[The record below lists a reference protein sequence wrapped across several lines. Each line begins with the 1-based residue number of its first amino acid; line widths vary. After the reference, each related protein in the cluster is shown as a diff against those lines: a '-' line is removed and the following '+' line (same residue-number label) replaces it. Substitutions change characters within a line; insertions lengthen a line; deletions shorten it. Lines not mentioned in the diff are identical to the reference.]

1 MKKILSLA
9 LAAIMVVSVL
19 PVAYA
24 ADVDYTAGTAVE
36 YTADADANRSYTI
49 TVPAEL
55 QPGQSGTVTLKGMW
69 ASNETVKVTADASVE
84 LTNSINAA
92 DNYTLD
98 VEFAGIEKAGD
109 NTVEKTYTETV
120 KVDDMPAAALFG
132 TWSGKFNYN
141 VEFDDGA
148 EPVAPTVMFKD
159 VKYHNAAA
167 TGSNATDIMFA
178 SDGAMWYYGGSYSD
192 EGSTMFTY
200 TTKGQEVY
208 AMDMLTG
215 TFSADGYTYTAN
227 NGTAYIYTP

>member
-1 MKKILSLA
+1 
-9 LAAIMVVSVL
+9 MVVSVL

-92 DNYTLD
+92 DKHTLAIT
-98 VEFAGIEKAGD
+98 FPGIEKAGD

-120 KVDDMPAAALFG
+120 AVAEMPENAIFG
-132 TWSGKFNYN
+132 TWSGKFN
-141 VEFDDGA
+141 
-148 EPVAPTVMFKD
+148 
-159 VKYHNAAA
+159 
-167 TGSNATDIMFA
+167 
-178 SDGAMWYYGGSYSD
+178 
-192 EGSTMFTY
+192 
-200 TTKGQEVY
+200 
-208 AMDMLTG
+208 
-215 TFSADGYTYTAN
+215 
-227 NGTAYIYTP
+227 